1 MDHTR
6 ISSFHTLL
14 NICIRSCSA
23 SLNKVCPGCSCQN
36 TSMFSSSCFLPIT
49 WKTCISH
56 QEPSEKHWIP
66 HLPSRLPS
74 PLDCACIPR
83 THRPT
88 VPVTHVTSPLDY
100 RSGLTRSKARPAIK
114 TRLTSHSLTSQQ
126 SPSHPHPP
134 PPSHHIIDQPKPRKT
149 AVAHVHQTLLVDTIS
164 SRIKKCPEA
173 KASRLDIPPHR
184 MRAGCEA
191 SR

>member
-1 MDHTR
+1 
-6 ISSFHTLL
+6 
-14 NICIRSCSA
+14 
-23 SLNKVCPGCSCQN
+23 
-36 TSMFSSSCFLPIT
+36 MFSGSCFLPIT
-49 WKTCISH
+49 WTTCIPH

-126 SPSHPHPP
+126 SPSHPQPTPP
-134 PPSHHIIDQPKPRKT
+134 TALPPSTSPNLAKPQSHTSTKHYSSTRYHLGLKN
-149 AVAHVHQTLLVDTIS
+149 ARRQRQAAWISRRIACALVV
-164 SRIKKCPEA
+164 R
-173 KASRLDIPPHR
+173 HR
-184 MRAGCEA
+184 ADCAYR
-191 SR
+191 